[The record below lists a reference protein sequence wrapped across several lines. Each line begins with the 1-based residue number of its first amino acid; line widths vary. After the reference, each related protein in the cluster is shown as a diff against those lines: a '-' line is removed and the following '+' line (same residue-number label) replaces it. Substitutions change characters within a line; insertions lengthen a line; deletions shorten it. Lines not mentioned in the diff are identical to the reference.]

1 MACYGKLP
9 IPGCHRRRPTH
20 RQTPRGLMIH
30 LLSATSDSIRRLSG
44 SNSSKTPPLLSATI
58 TPLRT
63 ALTAACSRLASTAAR
78 SRTPPASFFKAV
90 TTARSARVAAIR
102 WQAVRHG
109 QAVLADLSQ
118 QLWGCPRDTPSR
130 YGGEWAATTAVP
142 VRAGESTLS
151 RHSARGPRRQRHQ
164 Q

>member
-1 MACYGKLP
+1 MACCGKRQ
-9 IPGCHRRRPTH
+9 IPGCHPRRPIH
-20 RQTPRGLMIH
+20 RQTPLGLMIQ
-30 LLSATSDSIRRLSG
+30 LLSATSDSIRRLLG
-44 SNSSKTPPLLSATI
+44 SNSSKTPPLLSARI

-102 WQAVRHG
+102 WQAARRG
-109 QAVLADLSQ
+109 LAVLADLSQ
-118 QLWGCPRDTPSR
+118 QLWGCRRDTPPR

-151 RHSARGPRRQRHQ
+151 RHSVRGPRRHRHPQ
-164 Q
+164 